1 MTISCHLYHVIY
13 SSQFQLI
20 FALYGLVYEV
30 VGLEAFSLFF
40 ESTLISEIVRRC
52 NSSYIRKVIA
62 L

>member
-1 MTISCHLYHVIY
+1 M
-13 SSQFQLI
+13 I

-62 L
+62 LLEEEK